1 MFDLYAAITDR
12 LIAEMQSGII
22 PWRKPWTSANA
33 AAISHVTG
41 KPYSM
46 LNQIL
51 LRFKVG
57 EYLTFKQVHAE
68 GGYVKKGEKAHMVV
82 FWKWLE
88 SEDEDG
94 NKKEVPLLKY
104 YNVFHIDQCEG
115 ISPRYDKPVEH
126 STSPDERAEAVVNGY
141 VARSGV
147 HLECCRSDRAF
158 YRPATDTVVVP
169 ELSQYEHAADYYSTL
184 FHELTHSTGHPSR
197 LNRMTEES
205 HFGSESYSKEEL
217 IAELGSAF
225 LLHHTGLD
233 TNAVMTNSAAY
244 LQGWL
249 KALQDDKKLIVSAAG
264 KADKA
269 VKYILGEKEEDD
281 TNDAV

>member
-12 LIAEMQSGII
+12 LIAEMSSGII
-22 PWRKPWTSANA
+22 PWRKPWSCACA
-33 AAISHVTG
+33 SAISHVTG
-41 KPYSM
+41 RPYSL

-51 LRFKVG
+51 LGFRTG
-57 EYLTFKQVHAE
+57 EYITFKQVQTE
-68 GGYVKKGEKAHMVV
+68 GGHVRKGEKAQMVV

-88 SEDEDG
+88 VEDADG
-94 NKKEVPLLKY
+94 TKEQVPLLKY
-104 YNVFHIDQCEG
+104 YNVFHITQCEG
-115 ISPRYDKPVEH
+115 ILPRFDKPVTH
-126 STSPDERAEAVVNGY
+126 STSPDEKAEAVVGGY

-147 HLECCRSDRAF
+147 KLVCCSSDRAF
-158 YRPATDTVVVP
+158 YRPSTDTVMVP
-169 ELSQYEHAADYYSTL
+169 QLSQYAHAADYYATL

-197 LNRMTEES
+197 LNRLTTAAHFASEE
-205 HFGSESYSKEEL
+205 YSKEEL

-233 TNAVMTNSAAY
+233 TASAMTNSAAY

-249 KALQDDKKLIVSAAG
+249 KALQDDKRLIVSAAG

-269 VKYILGEKEEDD
+269 VAYILGEEEDHGE
-281 TNDAV
+281 A